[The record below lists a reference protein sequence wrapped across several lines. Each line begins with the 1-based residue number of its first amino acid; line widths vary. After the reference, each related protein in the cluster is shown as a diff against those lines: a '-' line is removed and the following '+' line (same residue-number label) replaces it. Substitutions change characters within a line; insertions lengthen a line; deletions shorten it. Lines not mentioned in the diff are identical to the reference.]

1 MNKPD
6 NLNSFQVLI
15 NIIAELRGPQG
26 CPWDRKQTHLTL
38 REHLLE
44 ETYEVLEALDNN
56 DYTELKAELGDLLMQ
71 VEMHSQLAC
80 EEGKFNI
87 CDVIESIN
95 AKLIR
100 RHPHVF
106 GTAKPRT
113 AEEVL
118 VHWEQIKRNERPDQA
133 GMLEGVPKSLPALSY
148 SQSIQDRVARV
159 GFDWPEDSGVLEKIV
174 EEVQEFKTS
183 STDEEKEVEFGD
195 ILFTLANFA
204 RRQGIDLESALR
216 TANAKFYRRF
226 SSLEEIAKK
235 RGIDISKLTLN
246 EMNQLW
252 DEIKAE
258 EN

>member
-71 VEMHSQLAC
+71 VVMHSQLAC